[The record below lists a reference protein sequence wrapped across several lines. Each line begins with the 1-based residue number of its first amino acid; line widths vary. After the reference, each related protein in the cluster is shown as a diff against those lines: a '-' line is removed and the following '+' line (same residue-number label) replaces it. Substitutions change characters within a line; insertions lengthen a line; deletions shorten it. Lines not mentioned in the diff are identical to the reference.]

1 MKTAKYQLG
10 HPLSEFKQLSAY
22 LGGEI
27 NHNRWFYDNDLVKGY
42 MEFYELADGLF
53 LYIYEPHAQQKIK
66 VTRLPNHDSR
76 FFKALSYNRRAC

>member
-10 HPLSEFKQLSAY
+10 HPISEFKQLSAY

-53 LYIYEPHAQQKIK
+53 LYVYETHAQQKIK
-66 VTRLPNHDSR
+66 VTRLPNKDSR
-76 FFKALSYNRRAC
+76 FFKALSFNRRAC